1 MTTFCKPYCGL
12 IVCFHFC
19 LLLIS
24 GSERDGSSK
33 ANVQPAINDS
43 LRFAV
48 IDSGQPN
55 QELIPQDLD
64 SLSKLIQSKQAVLQK
79 TQQEIAVRSAQMQQ
93 DEQRLAKIV
102 ATMQRLR
109 QTCYITLIIG
119 AILILIGLV
128 QMMIRRRSAGQDE

>member
-1 MTTFCKPYCGL
+1 
-12 IVCFHFC
+12 
-19 LLLIS
+19 